1 MDGHAG
7 LMQWSGILLTADLF
21 LITGNLYI
29 NIYIYIYIYTYICIW
44 GEAQRERETYCS
56 STTGWD
62 SLHSQFSQV
71 HNWIRDN

>member
-21 LITGNLYI
+21 LITGNLYV
-29 NIYIYIYIYTYICIW
+29 NIYIYIYVHMYM
-44 GEAQRERETYCS
+44 GRGAERERETYCS